1 MRKAYIFL
9 LALLVLG
16 LDQWSKA
23 WVRANLT
30 DFRTLDIIPD
40 HFRLFLNFNTG
51 GAWSIFAG
59 NPLILAC
66 VSFAVSVGLI
76 YYIVRNN
83 LDTLQS
89 FGLGLLL
96 SGAVGNMIDRVW
108 MHRVT
113 DFFDA
118 YWGLHHF
125 PTFNV
130 ADIAI
135 DVGVGL
141 LFLSFALTPEPKKK
155 DIAEKVEKT
164 EGQKPEN
171 A

>member
-23 WVRANLT
+23 WVRVNLT
-30 DFRTLDIIPD
+30 DFRTLEIIPN

-59 NPLILAC
+59 NTLILAC
-66 VSFAVSVGLI
+66 VSLAVSLGLT
-76 YYIVRNN
+76 YYILRHK

-89 FGLGLLL
+89 FGFGLLL
-96 SGAVGNMIDRVW
+96 SGALGNMIDRFW
-108 MHRVT
+108 MQRVT

-141 LFLSFALTPEPKKK
+141 LFLSFALTPEPKKNEK
-155 DIAEKVEKT
+155 SEKVEKA
-164 EGQKPEN
+164 EEKPEN